1 MTGSLT
7 MPHYNDL
14 GAVLTDLRAAK
25 PLVHCITNYVSM
37 DLMANSLLALGA
49 SPAMVHTPEESGE
62 FAALAS
68 AININI
74 GTISPPWLQG
84 MLTALETA
92 RTHDKPCVLDP
103 VGVGASKYR
112 QDACRQL
119 LDTGAIDVI
128 RGNASEIIACAQL
141 YADTGAI
148 SQQGRG
154 VDSSDAAE
162 AALQSARKLQQHSGA
177 LVVISGVT
185 DYICSAD
192 ACLQIKDG
200 NELLT
205 LVTAIG
211 CTLNAIIAACLAV
224 CREDTMRAAATALTI
239 VHRAAFMA
247 AAGCAGPGSFRVK
260 FVDKL
265 KHVLPEHLDS
275 NAKNRLVNNYQA

>member
-1 MTGSLT
+1 MMIGSLT

-68 AININI
+68 AVNINI

-84 MLTALETA
+84 MLAALEAA
-92 RTHDKPCVLDP
+92 RDKPCVLDP

-112 QDACRQL
+112 QDACLQL

-141 YADTGAI
+141 YADTGAS
-148 SQQGRG
+148 SQHGRG

-200 NELLT
+200 NELLA

-224 CREDTMRAAATALTI
+224 CRADTMRAAATALTI

-247 AAGCAGPGSFRVK
+247 AAVCKGPGSFRVN

-275 NAKNRLVNNYQA
+275 NSKNRLIDNY